1 MDIVLSFRMSNEL
14 DTKINEKAETL
25 ISGLLRVCP
34 AILTQW
40 DVVTELGELLLMH
53 FLYSPVSLSIQLH

>member
-1 MDIVLSFRMSNEL
+1 MSNEL
-14 DTKINEKAETL
+14 DTKINENEETL

-40 DVVTELGELLLMH
+40 VDVTELGELQLMLL
-53 FLYSPVSLSIQLH
+53 LYSCVSLYIQLHCIFDPT